1 MQPRSAAC
9 SEAHTTQQVLKK
21 GQSGDAPTMSVRPT
35 DSIRAEEAGTWTAQ
49 TLPALLTV
57 KRECETHSV
66 GNDLDPGLKGGPCT
80 AQIGTSRLHLYD
92 SARSVCEPQNAAAV
106 PLVKDGT
113 AAVQRRLVPRVQVVV
128 WQIWPAT
135 YADGEKSV
143 PPNCVPRNVTD
154 DDLEIWILRGMK
166 LDIVGRGFALPNR
179 ELKMTTASSPFKHAE
194 PFDAARQSRADRT
207 RDAGGAQGCKRHD
220 SDLR

>member
-1 MQPRSAAC
+1 M
-9 SEAHTTQQVLKK
+9 
-21 GQSGDAPTMSVRPT
+21 
-35 DSIRAEEAGTWTAQ
+35 
-49 TLPALLTV
+49 
-57 KRECETHSV
+57 
-66 GNDLDPGLKGGPCT
+66 
-80 AQIGTSRLHLYD
+80 
-92 SARSVCEPQNAAAV
+92 
-106 PLVKDGT
+106 KDGT

-154 DDLEIWILRGMK
+154 DELEIWILRGMK

-194 PFDAARQSRADRT
+194 PFDTARQSRADRT